1 MTTRLTSADVAILGL
16 GRMGHA
22 LADALLRSGR
32 RVVVW
37 NRTAVRADDLVARG
51 ATLAESPAAAIR
63 AAPVSI
69 MCVLDYPT
77 AVALLDAPGVTD
89 AIAGRTLVQLTSGM
103 PEEAVDQANWVHEHQ
118 GRFLAGGIMVFP
130 NDIGKPDA
138 AILYSGDAEA
148 YAAHRGVLASLGGG
162 LQYLGADPR
171 TSINVYTTAGIY
183 MLGSLALFL
192 ELAAVADG
200 YGIPIEQFRDFA
212 LGTSRVLQD
221 RIRDSAARIAQQR
234 FDGDDAAIDMVA
246 PALEEYCRQ
255 FALAGVQPRLT
266 AAFVSHLQAAVAE
279 GRGRCDI
286 AALIRR
292 EHQGSNPGVE
302 N

>member
-1 MTTRLTSADVAILGL
+1 MTFDAASAEVAILGL

-22 LADALLRSGR
+22 LATALLNGGR
-32 RVVVW
+32 RIVVW
-37 NRTAVRADDLVARG
+37 NRTVERADDLVARG

-77 AVALLDAPGVTD
+77 AVALLDAPGVPD
-89 AIAGRTLVQLTSGM
+89 AIAGRTLVQLTSGL
-103 PEEAVDQANWVHEHQ
+103 PEEAVAQADWVHRRQ
-118 GRFLAGGIMVFP
+118 GRFLAGGIMEFP
-130 NDIGKPDA
+130 NAIGKADA
-138 AILYSGDAEA
+138 SILYSGDADA
-148 YAAHRGVLASLGGG
+148 FAAHRGVLAALGGG
-162 LQYLGADPR
+162 LRYLGEDPR
-171 TSINVYTTAGIY
+171 TSINVYVTAGIY

-192 ELAAVADG
+192 ELAAVADSC
-200 YGIPIEQFRDFA
+200 GIPIEQFRDFA

-221 RIRDSAARIAQQR
+221 RIRDSAARIAAQR

-246 PALEEYCRQ
+246 PTLEEYCRQ

-279 GRGRCDI
+279 GRGQCDI
-286 AALIRR
+286 AALIMR
-292 EHQGSNPGVE
+292 ERKD
-302 N
+302 